1 MDTRTKIVS
10 AETAAGL
17 ARECRASGRRITLV
31 WGHFDPLLAAHARRL
46 GELASPGA
54 VLIAAVSEPARP
66 ILPAR
71 ARAELVAALAAVDY
85 VVLPGPGGALDGL
98 EADAISREEA
108 ADERRTGD
116 LMRHVQSRHE

>member
-1 MDTRTKIVS
+1 
-10 AETAAGL
+10 
-17 ARECRASGRRITLV
+17 V

-85 VVLPGPGGALDGL
+85 VVLPGDGALDGL
-98 EADAISREEA
+98 EADAICREEA

>member
-1 MDTRTKIVS
+1 VDTRAKIVS
-10 AETAAGL
+10 AEAAAGL

-85 VVLPGPGGALDGL
+85 VVLPGDGALDGL
-98 EADAISREEA
+98 EADAICREEA
-108 ADERRTGD
+108 ADELRTGD
-116 LMRHVQSRHE
+116 LMRHVQSRHEQ